1 MSEDPD
7 RNVQSELTGAHVLD
21 RLLGT
26 GAVIGGDAILVGG
39 DVDLVRPSVSR
50 FARIGAC
57 LPEEDPSACSDWAT
71 PHDVG
76 ARTCLC

>member
-26 GAVIGGDAILVGG
+26 GAVIGG